1 MKCCALSNFVRLSHH
16 YQHFKRERNI
26 YNDPIL
32 PSMGCMPY
40 GSANCIMA
48 ENITNE
54 NGELM
59 YICTKCDKQQHNSYK
74 ISYIAL
80 YFSNYMI
87 SVLSIHPTHEIL
99 LID

>member
-1 MKCCALSNFVRLSHH
+1 MIVIDIQEMNFSMIGKVLILNTFSNMKCCALSNFVRLSHH
-16 YQHFKRERNI
+16 YHYFKRERNF

-32 PSMGCMPY
+32 PSMGCMPC

-59 YICTKCDKQQHNSYK
+59 YICTKCDKQ
-74 ISYIAL
+74 
-80 YFSNYMI
+80 
-87 SVLSIHPTHEIL
+87 
-99 LID
+99 

>member
-1 MKCCALSNFVRLSHH
+1 
-16 YQHFKRERNI
+16 
-26 YNDPIL
+26 
-32 PSMGCMPY
+32 
-40 GSANCIMA
+40 MA

-80 YFSNYMI
+80 CFSNYTI
-87 SVLSIHPTHEIL
+87 SILSIHPIRMQFFS
-99 LID
+99 LIDIGLHIDKKHSDFSVGEMSDFYKKIDPLHNWDCTLEEK

>member
-1 MKCCALSNFVRLSHH
+1 MNCCALCNFVRLSHH
-16 YQHFKRERNI
+16 YHHFKRERNI

-32 PSMGCMPY
+32 PSIICMPN
-40 GSANCIMA
+40 GSANCMMA

-80 YFSNYMI
+80 YF
-87 SVLSIHPTHEIL
+87 
-99 LID
+99 